1 MRLCQFSNYLT
12 KKLTLAV
19 FLKVGKT
26 RQRSDC
32 NRKGNPRH
40 SDLGKNFEFFQ
51 ISLAIMHAQII
62 GCSGAIAL
70 NLTVCK
76 RHARLKTMEA
86 TGCYDKPEYSEAI
99 DHIFSGFTA
108 ISNPYAGC

>member
-1 MRLCQFSNYLT
+1 
-12 KKLTLAV
+12 
-19 FLKVGKT
+19 
-26 RQRSDC
+26 
-32 NRKGNPRH
+32 
-40 SDLGKNFEFFQ
+40 
-51 ISLAIMHAQII
+51 MHAQII

-108 ISNPYAGC
+108 ISNP